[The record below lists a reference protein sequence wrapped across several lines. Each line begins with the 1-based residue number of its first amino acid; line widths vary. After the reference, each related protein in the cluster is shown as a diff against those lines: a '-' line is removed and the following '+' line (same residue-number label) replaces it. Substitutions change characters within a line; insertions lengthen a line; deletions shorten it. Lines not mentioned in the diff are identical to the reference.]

1 MKRKKRLWLW
11 NTVLVL
17 TVMIC
22 LTAFI
27 LHSRTWTRQ
36 ETDRIYLISGFYS
49 TEIKYSE
56 IEKVSVVPK
65 IPEMERISGFSVW
78 AVEKGI
84 FKDTLQGLEGI
95 RVYVDDL
102 TQPKIR
108 LERKEDP
115 PIFVNFKD
123 SLKTRKLYEL
133 LLAKINEIGSD

>member
-1 MKRKKRLWLW
+1 
-11 NTVLVL
+11 
-17 TVMIC
+17 
-22 LTAFI
+22 
-27 LHSRTWTRQ
+27 
-36 ETDRIYLISGFYS
+36 LISGFYS